1 MFTKHNNLEKAH
13 IIVKGRRS
21 EICDKKKILI
31 GECKWTSGEN
41 AAAQK
46 TQLIKLTQLLSS
58 LQKVLWI

>member
-1 MFTKHNNLEKAH
+1 MFTKHNNREKAH

-41 AAAQK
+41 ATA
-46 TQLIKLTQLLSS
+46 LENELR
-58 LQKVLWI
+58 

>member
-1 MFTKHNNLEKAH
+1 MPQNKICFRNIMFTKHNNREKAH

-41 AAAQK
+41 ATA
-46 TQLIKLTQLLSS
+46 LENELR
-58 LQKVLWI
+58 